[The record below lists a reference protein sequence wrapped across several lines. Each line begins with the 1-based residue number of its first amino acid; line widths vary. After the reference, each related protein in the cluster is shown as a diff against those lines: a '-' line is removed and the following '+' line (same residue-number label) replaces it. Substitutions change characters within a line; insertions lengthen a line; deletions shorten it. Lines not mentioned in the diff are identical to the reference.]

1 MAGTVIWITGLS
13 GSGKTTVAT
22 YLHTLLKQQDK
33 HFIILDGDKLREIF
47 GTTGYS
53 TKDRYNQAFRY
64 SKLCQALSSQ
74 GTNIICSTIA
84 LFHDVHLWNRQ
95 NIPNYLE
102 VFLDVPMKTLMQRDQ
117 KSLYSKSQTGEASN
131 VVGIDIKAEIPKY
144 PNLVINNYESITA
157 KIAATTILCKFNNN
171 LKHQPLL
178 KKNDQYKN

>member
-1 MAGTVIWITGLS
+1 
-13 GSGKTTVAT
+13 
-22 YLHTLLKQQDK
+22 
-33 HFIILDGDKLREIF
+33 
-47 GTTGYS
+47 
-53 TKDRYNQAFRY
+53 
-64 SKLCQALSSQ
+64 
-74 GTNIICSTIA
+74 
-84 LFHDVHLWNRQ
+84 
-95 NIPNYLE
+95 
-102 VFLDVPMKTLMQRDQ
+102 MKTLMQRDQ